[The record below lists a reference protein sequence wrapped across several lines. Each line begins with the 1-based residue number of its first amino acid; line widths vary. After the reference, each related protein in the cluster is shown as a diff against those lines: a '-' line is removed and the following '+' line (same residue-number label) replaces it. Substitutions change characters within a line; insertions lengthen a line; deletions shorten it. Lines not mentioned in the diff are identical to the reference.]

1 MKSLT
6 AFIYLCTTLFTEVSL
21 YCEDAAIIIFV
32 LVTVIHCNYNNI
44 LFLFL

>member
-6 AFIYLCTTLFTEVSL
+6 AFIYLRTTLFTEVSL
-21 YCEDAAIIIFV
+21 YSEDAAIIIFV
-32 LVTVIHCNYNNI
+32 LVTVIHYNNI